1 MVLIPCEKFIFS
13 FSILKYLILN
23 MLFFYHYVISAKYLL
38 IFSMSNL
45 YRETWLDLAYG
56 IQIQFQSDQR
66 NIGMK

>member
-1 MVLIPCEKFIFS
+1 
-13 FSILKYLILN
+13 
-23 MLFFYHYVISAKYLL
+23 MLFFYHYVINAKYLL